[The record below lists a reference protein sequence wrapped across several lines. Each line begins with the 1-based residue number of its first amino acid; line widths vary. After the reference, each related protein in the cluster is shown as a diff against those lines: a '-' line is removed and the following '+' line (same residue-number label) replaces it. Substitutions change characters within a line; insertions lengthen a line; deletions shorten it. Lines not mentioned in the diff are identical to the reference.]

1 MSKPERRHIV
11 IIGAG
16 PGGLCM
22 GIKLKEAGHQNFVIL
37 EKASGV
43 GGTWYHNRYP
53 GAACDVPSA
62 LYSFSFEVKHDWSR
76 PFGTQPEILDYMEHC
91 AQKYGLLPHLRL
103 DTPVRA
109 AHWDDV
115 RSLWQVE
122 LDSGETLEADIVV
135 SAVGMFNEL
144 NWPDIPGLDRFEG
157 TSFHSAR
164 WNHDHDLGGER
175 VGVIGSAAR
184 AVQLVPEIARRAGQV
199 HVFQRTANWVAP
211 KDDDPFT
218 PEELEAFRSSP
229 ALMAERRQAT
239 WDNVESMI
247 TFDNPDILQHQRD
260 AVMKSLEQVEDPELR
275 KALTPTHPFGCKR
288 PLISNDYYPTFNRS
302 NVELVTDP
310 IREVTAS
317 GVVTAD
323 GKVREVDTLVI
334 ATGFQTTRYLSAIE
348 VTGREGRRLDDAWN
362 DGAQAYLGITTSGFP
377 NLFMLYGPNTN
388 NGAIIW
394 MIECQVAYA
403 LRHIER
409 LRSEDLAWLDVRS
422 DVQDAYNESLQRDID
437 GVEVWQAD
445 CNGYYRVGSR
455 IVTQWPHGMAE
466 FKKRTSQADA
476 ESFEVGRTGANP

>member
-1 MSKPERRHIV
+1 VSKPERRHIV

-16 PGGLCM
+16 PGGLCT
-22 GIKLKEAGHQNFVIL
+22 GIKLKEAGLEDFVIL
-37 EKASGV
+37 EKGSGV

-62 LYSFSFEVKHDWSR
+62 LYSFSFEVKPDWSR
-76 PFGTQPEILDYMEHC
+76 PFGTQPEILAYMEHT
-91 AQKYGLLPHLRL
+91 AEKYGLVPHLRL
-103 DTPVRA
+103 DTPVQA
-109 AHWDDV
+109 ARWDDA

-122 LDSGETLEADIVV
+122 LDNGDMLEADVVV

-144 NWPDIPGLDRFEG
+144 SWPDLPGLDQFEG

-164 WNHDHDLGGER
+164 WNHDHDLNGER
-175 VGVIGSAAR
+175 VAVIGSAAS
-184 AVQLVPEIARRAGQV
+184 AVQFIPEIAKQTKQL
-199 HVFQRTANWVAP
+199 HVFQRTANWVGP

-218 PEELEAFRSSP
+218 PEELEAFRTSP
-229 ALMAERRQAT
+229 ALMAERRQKV
-239 WDNVESMI
+239 WDNVERMI
-247 TFDNPDILQHQRD
+247 TFDDPELMQHQAQ
-260 AVMKSLEQVEDPELR
+260 AVLQSLEQVTDPKVR

-302 NVELVTDP
+302 DVELITDP
-310 IREVTAS
+310 IREVTRN

-323 GKVREVDTLVI
+323 GKLREVDTLVI

-348 VTGREGRRLDDAWN
+348 VTGRDGRRLDDAWN
-362 DGAQAYLGITTSGFP
+362 DGAQAYLGITTAGFP

-388 NGAIIW
+388 NGSIIW
-394 MIECQVAYA
+394 MIERQVAFA
-403 LRHIER
+403 LRQIQR
-409 LRSEDLAWLDVRS
+409 LESEKLAWLDIRR

-466 FKKRTSQADA
+466 FEKRTTHVDPDA
-476 ESFEVGRTGANP
+476 FEVRPAGATR

>member
-1 MSKPERRHIV
+1 
-11 IIGAG
+11 
-16 PGGLCM
+16 
-22 GIKLKEAGHQNFVIL
+22 
-37 EKASGV
+37 
-43 GGTWYHNRYP
+43 
-53 GAACDVPSA
+53 
-62 LYSFSFEVKHDWSR
+62 
-76 PFGTQPEILDYMEHC
+76 
-91 AQKYGLLPHLRL
+91 
-103 DTPVRA
+103 
-109 AHWDDV
+109 
-115 RSLWQVE
+115 
-122 LDSGETLEADIVV
+122 
-135 SAVGMFNEL
+135 
-144 NWPDIPGLDRFEG
+144 
-157 TSFHSAR
+157 
-164 WNHDHDLGGER
+164 
-175 VGVIGSAAR
+175 
-184 AVQLVPEIARRAGQV
+184 
-199 HVFQRTANWVAP
+199 
-211 KDDDPFT
+211 
-218 PEELEAFRSSP
+218 
-229 ALMAERRQAT
+229 
-239 WDNVESMI
+239 
-247 TFDNPDILQHQRD
+247 
-260 AVMKSLEQVEDPELR
+260 
-275 KALTPTHPFGCKR
+275 
-288 PLISNDYYPTFNRS
+288 
-302 NVELVTDP
+302 
-310 IREVTAS
+310 
-317 GVVTAD
+317 VTAD